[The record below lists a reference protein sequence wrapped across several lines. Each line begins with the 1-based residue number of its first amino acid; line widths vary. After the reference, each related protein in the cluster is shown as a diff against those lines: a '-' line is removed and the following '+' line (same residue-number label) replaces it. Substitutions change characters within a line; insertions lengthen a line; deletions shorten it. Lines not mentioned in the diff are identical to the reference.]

1 MTDYGI
7 AKKIKADLIQRA
19 KAKKNYA
26 KVLKEEGMA
35 SNRLGEKGEK
45 GKGRQRT
52 SLLVKD
58 PYAALKN
65 DGSDDEDSGD
75 ESEEEEKGQEAEL
88 MVAGRKRALS
98 VTPPPAPEPAPA
110 PTKLEP
116 VRRPKGKGREVPNDK
131 SKPVAVPLSVPVP
144 VSAKRPHAD
153 GAEGK
158 SKTIPSATGSGSDE
172 VREVQRSLRD
182 IKKEAFSKRY
192 PPNAA
197 RASEAIERRGG
208 RIGSRGGRGQPNM
221 GARMGALLEQ
231 IKRTK

>member
-1 MTDYGI
+1 MGT

-45 GKGRQRT
+45 GKGRERK
-52 SLLVKD
+52 SILVKD

-65 DGSDDEDSGD
+65 NGSDDEDSGE

-116 VRRPKGKGREVPNDK
+116 VRRPNGKGKGREVPNDK
-131 SKPVAVPLSVPVP
+131 SKPVPVPLSVPV
-144 VSAKRPHAD
+144 SDKRPRSD
-153 GAEGK
+153 SAEGK
-158 SKTIPSATGSGSDE
+158 SKTTPTATATGSEG
-172 VREVQRSLRD
+172 VKEVQRSLRD

-192 PPNAA
+192 PPNPA
-197 RASEAIERRGG
+197 RGSGAIEGRGG

-231 IKRTK
+231 IKRTR

>member
-1 MTDYGI
+1 M
-7 AKKIKADLIQRA
+7 IQRA

-26 KVLKEEGMA
+26 KILKEEGMA

-52 SLLVKD
+52 SVLVKD
-58 PYAALKN
+58 PYAALKTN
-65 DGSDDEDSGD
+65 GSDDEDSGD

-98 VTPPPAPEPAPA
+98 LTPSPPPEPAPA

-116 VRRPKGKGREVPNDK
+116 VRRPKGKGKELPTSNDK
-131 SKPVAVPLSVPVP
+131 DKTKPVPVP
-144 VSAKRPHAD
+144 LTAPVKRSRETD
-153 GAEGK
+153 GK
-158 SKTIPSATGSGSDE
+158 SRPPPSTAAAAGDE
-172 VREVQRSLRD
+172 VKEVKRSMRD

-192 PPNAA
+192 PPNPVA
-197 RASEAIERRGG
+197 RETVGGRGG
-208 RIGSRGGRGQPNM
+208 RIAGRGGRGQPNM